1 MNNWTISI
9 LDYQLLAPQ
18 WLLLL
23 LLVPLYG
30 YYLFLSRNKN
40 NGTWKFTG
48 TPTTQT
54 NIASKKIK
62 HIRIGLNVSSL
73 IGFVLL
79 LITLA
84 QPTNASSEKAIQNQ
98 YKNGIDIVLAM
109 DVSLSMYALD
119 FQPNRLEV
127 AKSVAKEFIDGRNGD
142 RIGLVVFS
150 GEAYTACP
158 TTLDYQLLKD
168 QMGQIN
174 GEDLESGTAIGTG
187 LGTAVARLRDDKLK
201 SKVIILLTDGSNNAG
216 ELAPK
221 EAAELARLK
230 NITVYTIGVGSNGN
244 APTPIVT
251 PFGVRFENMPV
262 EIDEQ
267 TLREI
272 AAKTNGRYFR
282 ATDAKSLTDI
292 YAAIDQMEKRKMKDQ
307 NMQLLQPINA
317 NPFLTLALLLLIL
330 PWLFNN
336 LFFQLND

>member
-1 MNNWTISI
+1 MHNWTISI

-30 YYLFLSRNKN
+30 YFLFVSSRKN
-40 NGTWKFTG
+40 SGTWKFTG

-62 HIRIGLNVSSL
+62 RIRIGLHVSSL

-84 QPTNASSEKAIQNQ
+84 QPTNSSSEKAIQNQ

-168 QMGQIN
+168 QMNQIN

-267 TLREI
+267 TLRAI

-282 ATDAKSLTDI
+282 ATDAQSLIEI
-292 YAAIDQMEKRKMKDQ
+292 YAAIDQLEKRKMKDQ
-307 NMQLLQPINA
+307 NMQLLQPIDA
-317 NPFLTLALLLLIL
+317 NPFLMLALLLLIL

>member
-23 LLVPLYG
+23 LFVPLYG
-30 YYLFLSRNKN
+30 YFLFVSSRKN

-48 TPTTQT
+48 TTTTQT
-54 NIASKKIK
+54 TIASKKIK
-62 HIRIGLNVSSL
+62 HIRIGLHVSSL

-84 QPTNASSEKAIQNQ
+84 QPTNSSSEKTIQNQ

-127 AKSVAKEFIDGRNGD
+127 AKAVAKEFIDGRNGD

-168 QMGQIN
+168 QMDQIN

-267 TLREI
+267 TLRAI
-272 AAKTNGRYFR
+272 AEKTNGRYFR
-282 ATDAKSLTDI
+282 ATDAQSLIEI
-292 YAAIDQMEKRKMKDQ
+292 YAAIDQLEKRKMKDQ
-307 NMQLLQPINA
+307 KMQLLQPIDA
-317 NPFLTLALLLLIL
+317 NPFLAGALLLLIL
-330 PWLFNN
+330 PWLLNN

>member
-9 LDYQLLAPQ
+9 LDYQLIAPQ

-23 LLVPLYG
+23 LFVPLYG
-30 YYLFLSRNKN
+30 YFLFVSSRKN

-48 TPTTQT
+48 TTTTQT

-62 HIRIGLNVSSL
+62 HIRLGLNISSL

-84 QPTNASSEKAIQNQ
+84 QPTNYSSEKAVQNR
-98 YKNGIDIVLAM
+98 YKNGIDIVLAL

-127 AKSVAKEFIDGRNGD
+127 AKAVAKEFIDGRNGD

-158 TTLDYQLLKD
+158 TTLDYKLLKD
-168 QMGQIN
+168 QMDQIN

-267 TLREI
+267 TLRAI

-282 ATDAKSLTDI
+282 ATDAQSLIEI
-292 YAAIDQMEKRKMKDQ
+292 YAAIDQLEKRKMKDQ
-307 NMQLLQPINA
+307 KMQLLQPIDA
-317 NPFLTLALLLLIL
+317 NPFLAGALLLLIL
-330 PWLFNN
+330 PWLLNN

>member
-1 MNNWTISI
+1 MNNWAISI

-23 LLVPLYG
+23 LFVPLYG
-30 YYLFLSRNKN
+30 YFLFVSSRKN

-48 TPTTQT
+48 TPTTQS
-54 NIASKKIK
+54 NIASKKIIR
-62 HIRIGLNVSSL
+62 IRIGLQVSSL

-84 QPTNASSEKAIQNQ
+84 QPTNSSNEKALQNR

-127 AKSVAKEFIDGRNGD
+127 AKAVAKEFIDGRNGD

-168 QMGQIN
+168 QLDQIN

-221 EAAELARLK
+221 ESAELARLK

-267 TLREI
+267 TLRAI
-272 AAKTNGRYFR
+272 AEKTNGRYFR
-282 ATDAKSLTDI
+282 ATDAQSLTEI
-292 YAAIDQMEKRKMKDQ
+292 YAAIDQLEKRKMKDQ
-307 NMQLLQPINA
+307 KMQLLQPIDA
-317 NPFLTLALLLLIL
+317 NPFLAWAFLLLIL
-330 PWLFNN
+330 PWLLNN

>member
-23 LLVPLYG
+23 LFVPLYG
-30 YYLFLSRNKN
+30 YFLFVSSRKN
-40 NGTWKFTG
+40 NGMWKFTG
-48 TPTTQT
+48 TTTTQT

-62 HIRIGLNVSSL
+62 HIRIGIHVSSL

-84 QPTNASSEKAIQNQ
+84 QPTNSSSEKAIQNR

-127 AKSVAKEFIDGRNGD
+127 AKDVAKEFIDGRNGD

-168 QMGQIN
+168 QMDQIN

-267 TLREI
+267 TLRAI
-272 AAKTNGRYFR
+272 AEKTNGRYFR
-282 ATDAKSLTDI
+282 ATDAQSLIEI
-292 YAAIDQMEKRKMKDQ
+292 YAAIDQLEKRKMKDQ
-307 NMQLLQPINA
+307 KMQLLQPIDA
-317 NPFLTLALLLLIL
+317 NPILVCALLLLIL
-330 PWLFNN
+330 PWLLNN